1 MRAAVAVGILDEV
14 DAADGIRVRPPHGD
28 ARKAHCELGSAV
40 QSAAQRN
47 ELTAARRNLSEECG
61 SFVRL
66 CASGAEKTLLQVPGC
81 DARQLFREVDKI
93 LREVD
98 VADMLE
104 GIQLLCDGGVD
115 LRIAVA
121 AVDDGDTG
129 EAVEILPSFAV
140 IEILHL
146 PAHDLARLAVKM
158 PETGHDVFLL
168 FLQDGGSA
176 DV

>member
-1 MRAAVAVGILDEV
+1 M
-14 DAADGIRVRPPHGD
+14 
-28 ARKAHCELGSAV
+28 
-40 QSAAQRN
+40 
-47 ELTAARRNLSEECG
+47 
-61 SFVRL
+61 
-66 CASGAEKTLLQVPGC
+66 PGR

-129 EAVEILPSFAV
+129 EAVEILPSLAV
-140 IEILHL
+140 VEILHL